1 MDKWGDEMINRTH
14 ETAIQQIYN
23 FIDMKECG
31 TVYTNGKDFYKVV
44 SDKIT
49 EVYHHIFHVGS
60 DIPGGKKKEAL
71 SSDDLALLEQ
81 HVFDAGLRM
90 YLIGLLEKSN
100 LDITIALPEVPI
112 EAYCD
117 SIDFGG
123 DFAKTNEY
131 LSFYYRTKLKSIN
144 IPEAQESLGL
154 RIDSNGELKYVLFG
168 NSLEFQNEKS
178 SLLKY
183 NMLTIY
189 KAETIANKITEK
201 SGILF
206 KVDPS
211 NNVESIYICKQ

>member
-1 MDKWGDEMINRTH
+1 MINRTH
-14 ETAIQQIYN
+14 ETAIQRIYN
-23 FIDMKECG
+23 FIDMKESG

-44 SDKIT
+44 ADKIT

-60 DIPGGKKKEAL
+60 DIPESDGKKKESL

-81 HVFDAGLRM
+81 HVFDAGLRA
-90 YLIGLLEKSN
+90 YLIGLLEKSD
-100 LDITIALPEVPI
+100 LDVTIALPEVPT

-144 IPEAQESLGL
+144 IPEGQEALGL

-189 KAETIANKITEK
+189 KAETIASVITEK

-211 NNVESIYICKQ
+211 NNIESIHICKQ